1 MVKPVLSIRGEWSG
15 ILTAETV
22 EEMRARKPDLQAV
35 TVPNRGHTPLLD
47 EPEAVSAIDAF
58 LKDLP

>member
-22 EEMRARKPDLQAV
+22 DEMRVRKPDMPAV

-47 EPEAVSAIDAF
+47 EPEALAAIDSF
-58 LKDLP
+58 LEALP